1 MKKESKSEESKWWGI
16 QIYHIFRN
24 LATVE
29 NFTDLYS
36 ALEKNGH
43 MLKKSK
49 SPGKKYRGGHGYQ
62 IFRNMANV
70 HRFLFCKEKDEY
82 MWQKSI
88 FFSASDEEDYLC

>member
-43 MLKKSK
+43 ML
-49 SPGKKYRGGHGYQ
+49 
-62 IFRNMANV
+62 
-70 HRFLFCKEKDEY
+70 
-82 MWQKSI
+82 
-88 FFSASDEEDYLC
+88 